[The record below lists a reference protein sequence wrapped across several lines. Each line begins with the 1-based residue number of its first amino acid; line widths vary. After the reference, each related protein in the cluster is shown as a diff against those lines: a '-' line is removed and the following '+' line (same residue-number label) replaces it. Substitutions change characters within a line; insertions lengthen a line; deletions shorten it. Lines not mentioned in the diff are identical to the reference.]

1 MRIRT
6 GLAMIGI
13 GAAGFAVARREREL
27 RQAANRSERRL
38 VALATTVARERAED
52 PASVRAKNA
61 DLLAVVMPA
70 YREADSIGGVLA
82 ELPKTVEGLTVVPVV
97 VDDGGGD
104 DTAVVAKAA
113 GAYVVQHPVNLG
125 QGEALRTGF
134 AVAQDLGAEI
144 VVTMDAD
151 GQHRPD
157 ELITLVKPVVVGD
170 ADYVQGSRFLGE
182 YDDAGGMRHKGIEIF
197 TRVINLVSG
206 AGITDCTNGYR
217 AIRATELARLTL
229 VESRFNAPELIIESA
244 RHGLRIL
251 EVPVHIRS
259 REFGESK
266 KPKGLG
272 YPLGFLR
279 VILQTRFRREA

>member
-1 MRIRT
+1 MRFRT
-6 GLAMIGI
+6 GLGLVALG
-13 GAAGFAVARREREL
+13 GLAGVVLERER
-27 RQAANRSERRL
+27 RVQRATNQWQRRL
-38 VALATTVARERAED
+38 VTLATTVARERAED
-52 PASVRAKNA
+52 PAPFVGTN
-61 DLLAVVMPA
+61 DPLLAVVIPA
-70 YREADSIGGVLA
+70 YREADSICDVLA
-82 ELPKTVEGLTVVPVV
+82 ELPAMLEGLRVLPIV

-104 DTAVVAKAA
+104 ATAEVARAA

-134 AVAQDLGAEI
+134 AVALDLGAEI

-157 ELITLVKPVVVGD
+157 ELVTLVKPVVVGD

-197 TRVINLVSG
+197 TRLINLVSG

-217 AIRATELARLTL
+217 AIRATGLSRLTL

-244 RHGLRIL
+244 RHGLRIQ

-279 VILQTRFRREA
+279 VIVQTRFRREA